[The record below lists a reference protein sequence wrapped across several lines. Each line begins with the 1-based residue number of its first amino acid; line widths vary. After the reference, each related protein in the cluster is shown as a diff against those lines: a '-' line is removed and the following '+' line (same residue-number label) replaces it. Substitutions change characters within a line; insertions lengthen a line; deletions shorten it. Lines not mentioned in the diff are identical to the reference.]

1 MTEEPPGGPRGHRE
15 VSVFRVVAAGCG
27 LRESG
32 LWGVRGMGESGTVMK
47 NVFLRLLLGMVL
59 MSPAAAAAGARPNVL
74 FLFSDDQRADSIG
87 ALGNRQARTPSLDAL
102 AKRGTVFTKAY
113 CMGSNQGA
121 VCVPSRAMLMTG
133 RPLRGIDEKLSVPTW
148 PEAFGAAGYRT
159 FASGKW
165 HNGGESVRRCF
176 REGRSVFLG
185 GMVDPYEAKVVDF
198 ADGGKLTDPRRVA
211 KHCVEQFADEA
222 VTFLGSARDGE
233 PWLCYVSFNA
243 PHDPRRAPPE
253 WHAKFRPE
261 DMEVPANFLPQHPF
275 DNGEL
280 AVRDEKLASFPRSE
294 AELRRHLA
302 DYHAAIAFMD
312 HQIGRIVAAIPAGQ
326 RDNTLI
332 VFASDHGLAIG
343 SHGLYGKQNLYEH
356 SMRSPLMVAGP
367 GVKAGQKSDALCYLL
382 DIFPTLGSLAGVKG
396 PEGSEGR
403 DLSAVLR
410 GESRAGREYITLNYR
425 NVQRAVTDGRWKCID
440 YPVAGKLQLFDLASD
455 PGEMVDL
462 ADAPGQAEV
471 LAKLRSLL
479 PPVLGAKKAKAKPP
493 GRPDR

>member
-1 MTEEPPGGPRGHRE
+1 MTEKPPGGPSGCRE
-15 VSVFRVVAAGCG
+15 VSVFRGVPAGCW

-32 LWGVRGMGESGTVMK
+32 LWVLDWLGESVGVMR

-59 MSPAAAAAGARPNVL
+59 MSSAAASAGARPNVL

-87 ALGNRQARTPSLDAL
+87 ALGNRQARTPALDDL
-102 AKRGTVFTKAY
+102 VGRGTVFTKAY
-113 CMGSNQGA
+113 CMGSNHGA
-121 VCVPSRAMLMTG
+121 VCMPSRAMLMTG
-133 RPLRGIDEKLSVPTW
+133 RTLRGIDETLKVPTW
-148 PEAFGAAGYRT
+148 PEAFGEAGYRT
-159 FASGKW
+159 FATGKW

-198 ADGGKLTDPRRVA
+198 ADGGKLTDPRRVT

-222 VTFLGSARDGE
+222 VSFLGSARDGE

-294 AELRRHLA
+294 GEVRRHLA

-312 HQIGRIVAAIPAGQ
+312 DQIGRVVAAIPAGQ
-326 RDNTLI
+326 RENTLI

-343 SHGLYGKQNLYEH
+343 SHGLFGKQNLYEH
-356 SMRSPLMVAGP
+356 SMRSPLIVAGP
-367 GVKAGQKSDALCYLL
+367 GVKPGQRVASLCYLL
-382 DIFPTLGSLAGVKG
+382 DIFPTLGAMAGVRG
-396 PEGSEGR
+396 PEGSKGR

-410 GESRAGREYITLNYR
+410 GESSAGREYITLNYR
-425 NVQRAVTDGRWKCID
+425 NVQRAVTDGRWKCIE
-440 YPVAGKLQLFDLASD
+440 YPVAGKMQLFDLESD
-455 PGEMVDL
+455 PGEMVNL
-462 ADAPGQAEV
+462 AELPERAEV
-471 LAKLRSLL
+471 LAKLRALL
-479 PPVLGAKKAKAKPP
+479 PPVLGVRKAKAA
-493 GRPDR
+493 GRAGR